1 MQLKKGF
8 PNGERI
14 LAAEEV
20 RAVEQRFPSVSQ
32 QPIRVLMQR
41 AGEAAFALIQRCWPE
56 ARRLTVL
63 CGKGNNGGDGFVVA
77 MLAAKAGFEA
87 KILMPELDDSSGD
100 GADDRTSCPIKPE
113 RFSAEALNGSELIVD
128 ALMGIGLSGALR
140 EPTRGVVEQVNAFTE
155 RNRVPVLALDMPTG
169 LPSDGGAIEGPV
181 LRASRT
187 ITFIACK
194 PGLLTEAGLD
204 YVGEFECADLDI
216 PEECFSGTRRA
227 AEWLAHRHWQPQ
239 LLPRP
244 RRSHKGDNGHVLLI
258 GGAPGMGGAIRMSG
272 EAALRSGAGLVSL
285 YCHQSAADACLAA
298 RPELMAH
305 GFEQTPEPAALNGL
319 IERASV
325 LAAGPGLSQADWV
338 PALLNRLIETGK
350 PLVLDADAL
359 NVLAKSPQP
368 VPNAVLT
375 PHPGEAARLLDCAA
389 ADVQA
394 DRKAAANAILDKYQ
408 AAAVVL
414 KGAPSLIAEAE
425 RYTVLAE
432 GNPAMAT
439 GGMGDVLTG
448 IIAALMAQGLSPFD
462 AARLGASLHAW
473 AGDCAAGDIG
483 QRGMLASDLFRYLPQ
498 GLSA

>member
-14 LAAEEV
+14 LSTEQV
-20 RAVEQRFPSVSQ
+20 RAVEQRFPSISQ
-32 QPIRVLMQR
+32 QVTRVLMQR
-41 AGEAAFALIQRCWPE
+41 AGEAAFALIKRCWPE

-63 CGKGNNGGDGFVVA
+63 CGNGNNGGDGFVVA
-77 MLAAKAGFEA
+77 TLAARAGFEVQ
-87 KILMPELDDSSGD
+87 ILMPELDDSSGD
-100 GADDRTSCPIKPE
+100 AADARASCPVKPK
-113 RFSAEALNGSELIVD
+113 RFSVEALEHSDLIVD
-128 ALMGIGLSGALR
+128 ALMGIGLDGALR
-140 EPTRGVVEQVNAFTE
+140 EPMRGIVEQVNAHAE
-155 RNRVPVLALDMPTG
+155 RSHVPVLALDIPTG
-169 LPSDGGAIEGPV
+169 LPSDGGKTEGPV

-194 PGLLTEAGLD
+194 PGLLTDAGLD
-204 YVGEFECADLDI
+204 HVGTLECADLEI
-216 PEECFSGTRRA
+216 PEDCFSGIRRA
-227 AEWLAHRHWQPQ
+227 AEWLAHRHWQPH
-239 LLPRP
+239 LVPRP
-244 RRSHKGDNGHVLLI
+244 RGSHKGSNGHVLLI
-258 GGAPGMGGAIRMSG
+258 GGAPGMGGAIRLSG
-272 EAALRSGAGLVSL
+272 EAALRSGAGLTSL
-285 YCHQSAADACLAA
+285 YCHQSAANACLAA

-305 GFEQTPEPAALNGL
+305 GFEQAPEPAALNRL
-319 IERASV
+319 IDRATV

-359 NVLAKSPQP
+359 NVLAKAPQP

-375 PHPGEAARLLDCAA
+375 PHPGEAARLLNCST
-389 ADVQA
+389 ADIQA
-394 DRKAAANAILDKYQ
+394 DRLAAANALLDKYQ

-414 KGAPSLIAEAE
+414 KGAPSLIADVE

-432 GNPAMAT
+432 GNPAMAS

-448 IIAALMAQGLSPFD
+448 IIAALLAQGLSPLD

-473 AGDCAAGDIG
+473 AGDCASRDIG
-483 QRGMLASDLFRYLPQ
+483 QRGVLASDLFRYLPQ

>member
-14 LAAEEV
+14 LSTEEV

-32 QPIRVLMQR
+32 QPTRVLMQR
-41 AGEAAFALIQRCWPE
+41 AGEVAFALTKRCWPE

-77 MLAAKAGFEA
+77 TLAAKAGFEVQ
-87 KILMPELDDSSGD
+87 ILMPELDESSGD
-100 GADDRTSCPIKPE
+100 AADARASCPIKPK
-113 RFSAEALNGSELIVD
+113 RFSAEALSGSELIVD
-128 ALMGIGLSGALR
+128 ALMGIGLDGALR
-140 EPTRGVVEQVNAFTE
+140 EPMRGIVEQVNVFTE
-155 RNRVPVLALDMPTG
+155 RSRVPVLALDMPTG
-169 LPSDGGAIEGPV
+169 LPSDDGAIEGPV
-181 LRASRT
+181 LNASRT

-204 YVGEFECADLDI
+204 HVGTLECANLDM
-216 PEECFSGTRRA
+216 PEECFNGVRRA

-285 YCHQSAADACLAA
+285 YCHQSAANACLAT

-305 GFEQTPEPAALNGL
+305 GFEQAPEPAALNRL

-359 NVLAKSPQP
+359 NILAKAPQP

-375 PHPGEAARLLDCAA
+375 PHPGEAARLLDCSTADIQTDRLAA
-389 ADVQA
+389 A
-394 DRKAAANAILDKYQ
+394 KALLDHYQ

-414 KGAPSLIAEAE
+414 KGAPSLIADTE

-448 IIAALMAQGLSPFD
+448 ILAALLAQGLSPFD

-473 AGDCAAGDIG
+473 AGDCAARDIG
-483 QRGMLASDLFRYLPQ
+483 QRGVLASDLFRYLPQ
-498 GLSA
+498 GLSS